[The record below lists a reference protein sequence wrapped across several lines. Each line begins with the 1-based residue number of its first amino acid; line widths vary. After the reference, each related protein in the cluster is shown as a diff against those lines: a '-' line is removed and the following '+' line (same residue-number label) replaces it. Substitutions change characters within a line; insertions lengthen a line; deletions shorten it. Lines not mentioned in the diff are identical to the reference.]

1 MSDQTIN
8 TNITATA
15 NFGALTAQLDAVTA
29 SLTKLQETTIG
40 LNKNLS
46 NQVSVMNRSFAETMR
61 STGQFSTHFVTLQG
75 DVNKFGKSLEKG
87 QLSLSQYY
95 QTWQNHAKKTS
106 TLISDL
112 ANQQVR
118 MQQAVLQPL
127 GKNAQGLMQ
136 YNVMVASGLDVV
148 KNKTALAQQELK
160 IMNKVMQ
167 DGANQLINWGKNT
180 QWAGR
185 QLTVGLTVPLAAF
198 GVAASKAFLQADT
211 ELVRLTKVYGGLA
224 ATSAAELLKVRQDVS
239 ATAKEMAS
247 AYGVAY
253 TETIALAADMAATG
267 KQGNDLIKST
277 VQTTR
282 LAVLGEVSRQ
292 DAMKATLAIQNT
304 FKQNTQ
310 QLTESIDFLNAVE
323 NQTSTSLNDLVTAI
337 PKAGPVI
344 QAMGGSVKDL
354 ALMLVAMKEGGIDAT
369 QGANALKSALASLIN
384 PTAKAVGMFKGFGID
399 LKGLVTA
406 NAGNLTGTIVELQKA
421 LEKLDPLKK
430 QQAIEQLFGKFQFAR
445 MNALFANLGKQGS
458 QTLQVLDLMKAST
471 TDLANVSARELAQ
484 VTESASG
491 KYRRALASVQADMAQ
506 VGNSF
511 LKINT
516 FVLKTIDG
524 IVKFFNKLPG
534 PVKSVLTLL
543 GGFTAIAGPLIM
555 LTGVLGNFFGYIVKG
570 VFHLKSL
577 FKGGEGFKL
586 LTPELMAAAKAG
598 TLVENSFY
606 SDAKATTTFAEAVYS
621 LSAAFEKLQQK
632 ALESTQVVSN
642 SITTMSGT
650 PVISSNS
657 DITAARMAAKDH
669 PLIGSPYSRDMVHLN
684 PTASKT
690 AEENAA
696 QTIFS
701 TNPGP
706 KPVNQ
711 RIGNNPQILM
721 MGSNPLPSVP
731 GLTSIRGVST
741 GIVAEEAAK
750 WHAMT
755 AAIATQSEAEIA
767 TLKTE
772 IAATGTITNELAGA
786 YEAMLPEMMKLTTLA
801 AKESAAIVG
810 ELEAGKVT
818 VTQARAQIMALN
830 AQVETMMA
838 ETATQVATGMA
849 RTINLTT
856 VPLTSQPVVG
866 ANGKSNMKEL
876 FHKSTTS
883 NLIDKI
889 AGSLGVRTSG
899 GGYSVETT
907 KPIRLNTGGKVYDP
921 NKDGAVVP
929 GDKSINYDNTPAKL
943 EEGGFI
949 LNKQASQNNPQLVG
963 LAKNQYNGGG
973 KVDALLTPGETYF
986 DPKTASQM
994 MPTLEK
1000 ANGGSRITFKNLG
1013 GRLGGIVSRS
1023 IARYGANGPTIKI
1036 DPNSLEKS
1044 HITDDLSGLM
1054 IYLPK
1059 DINFNLGSNKSGVS
1073 GSKIAE
1079 TLQSMKLQGLNPNSL
1094 ILGSASKLG
1103 ADQEQASRRATQ
1115 ALDELIYKLG
1125 TQYPDHIFGGKTDP
1139 GSFER
1144 FAKSI
1149 YSPWIRGIGV
1159 DSAKTGGTHNLL
1171 SALNQIYT
1179 NRAEAKI
1186 SQARAAELG
1195 LIKLKKE
1202 ESASSSLGQVFAR
1215 KSGRLTW
1222 APAGKTIG
1230 MTVPDWAKGK
1240 GFAALATT
1248 YTGGGSKWR
1257 NALLNL
1263 FKPRYALGGKVKNS
1277 KHNYGIMNSEAFM
1290 AKNSHLYT
1298 NIAKPKENPLSWMKH
1313 GVHPAVEEMHQRI
1326 FAKYPNG
1333 QMPVD
1338 YATQRRAA
1346 GMFPMPHS
1354 YYQDITNND
1363 PLHGVLQI
1371 GRYQGPMGIRN
1382 QQIGARIR
1390 YSGSGFMNAGVEP
1403 AFAIG
1408 DIESR
1413 AKTALFNYMQG
1424 DYAAIDDPAVQSYL
1438 SAIRTKFTGTLHRG
1452 VRNINSLPPV
1462 IADLVRA
1469 GRWEDLVGKEFIMR
1483 RSSWST
1489 NKDTAEGFG
1498 QLQMV
1503 ANIKNRNAVPA
1514 SQIFPDLTFQTA
1526 SGPVH
1531 VNESEVYMGGKFRVV
1546 AAGKNQLKL
1555 QAVVDG
1561 QREHGG
1567 PVNAGGSYLV
1577 GEKGPELFVPKHSGG
1592 IISNYALGGI
1602 VRSSK
1607 HNYGLSGNPAKRA
1620 EQLAAIQARKDAYE
1634 QPQQQA
1640 RTYKPGPLY
1649 GTQTT
1654 IPGSAGTKVYGL
1666 GGSFPKFTGNM
1677 WSPMLNS
1684 IDKFPGLIKAHS
1696 ILAAQQIA
1704 IGSKMLA
1711 EPILRAGKAI
1721 DTASGKAAIAVAQA
1735 TTIVQESFVKMG
1747 RALQTAPSRFRQA
1760 AIRAAA
1766 PIGPIPQGQGIWA
1779 SARANATK
1787 SRFSGFAS
1795 GDANRSMMTGMGLTM
1810 GAGMVGGQAG
1820 AALMGTGIVMQM
1832 GGLQMISKMT
1842 TSMKAFGTSSGGIL
1856 KGVANNLKAVVAGF
1870 RATAAAEGLAGVAGK
1885 AFGATLKA
1893 IMIDSPLVIL
1903 LAIVAAIMAI
1913 KKAFDWIKKERAQ
1926 NQKETTLSVG
1936 ITQKA
1941 AEQAGIKYNN
1951 LSTSIK
1957 DTNAQLELMRAKG
1970 KAAFESFRG
1979 GGQVQGLT
1987 LSVTQLKNAI
1997 ADAKKNQTELVGAFS
2012 NAGDG
2017 RASQQDKQKIVNE
2030 MAANLKAQFVS
2041 SGMSAEDAT
2050 NKIFAM
2056 IKASKNADMAF
2067 GAISAKGFTKV
2078 TDAASATTAV
2088 IENLNKKMGER
2099 RMYDAAGY
2107 RTNDKKLAVTSEATF
2122 KGSDLGNALSNST
2135 AAIEKQMQSLVG
2147 TKDAMGNVIDEAKAY
2162 SMTMDNITKKQ
2173 GASTKLTDDQVASL
2187 KKTHPEL
2194 EAILN
2199 STDTT
2204 ASTFAKWQV
2213 ELSGVQVDLKNISGA
2228 EAQMIAQ
2235 FEAGIQSAIK
2245 AQEATGKGIL
2255 GRSATLIKTL
2265 QKNVAAGGQAAADAA
2280 QKAQIDVQN
2289 EIKLI
2294 DKKIKAIQDEA
2305 QARRDAINVQK
2316 QQQDLADQIAS
2327 KQLDILAAQA
2337 TGNTQ
2342 AEQQA
2347 KLDKAKLVR
2356 EQQAA
2361 AVTDAINAKEKAQVD
2376 ELSKAKET
2384 AQARADAAA
2393 KKASDAQA
2401 AAAQAATR
2409 LSTVQGFQGQ
2419 YEALVQQKANAKMM
2433 APGKDKDQA
2442 LKDVEGSLLALVG
2455 SISAEAKGKDKGL
2468 AQMLKTT
2475 FGGSL
2480 IDAKTGAGLTA
2491 TTSTKYNGSQMESK
2505 YSAGAAELALNS
2517 TADSVTADAIHKLG
2531 GGASLKDV
2539 QRAIEGKGVLGGK
2552 TAATAVAIETETKY
2566 KMDSK
2571 KKGFLDDASK
2581 AAVVKDNKLSPG
2593 QFFTYAGMDYKV
2605 DSSGNAVRIG
2615 KHKDISTVDPT
2626 TGLPRNANGGLIKGP
2641 GTGTSDS
2648 IFMPGAFG
2656 RAAGGA
2662 FVSNGEFVT
2671 KASSVSSIGAEAMN
2685 LMNKFGVNGLI
2696 GSALGKLKF
2705 NTPTNG
2711 LQMHDTRSQSN
2722 GTIYLTQN
2730 IYGTPGMDM
2739 DAFAKKV
2746 VDMSVKAIGQGAK
2759 IETKMY
2765 GASRTVRV

>member
-1 MSDQTIN
+1 LSDQTIN

-75 DVNKFGKSLEKG
+75 DVNKFGKALDKG

-95 QTWQNHAKKTS
+95 QTWQGHAKKTS

-136 YNVMVASGLDVV
+136 YNVMVAQGLDTV
-148 KNKTALAQQELK
+148 KNKAALATQEAR

-198 GVAASKAFLQADT
+198 GVAASKAFLAADQ

-224 ATSAAELLKVRQDVS
+224 ATSASELLKVRQDVS

-247 AYGVAY
+247 SYGVAY
-253 TETIALAADMAATG
+253 TDTIALAADMAATG
-267 KQGNDLIKST
+267 KTGNDLLKST

-304 FKQNTQ
+304 FKQNTE
-310 QLTESIDFLNAVE
+310 QLTQSIDFLNAVE

-344 QAMGGSVKDL
+344 QAMGGNVKDL

-384 PTAKAVGMFKGFGID
+384 PTSKAVGMFKGFGID

-421 LEKLDPLKK
+421 LDKLNPLQK

-471 TDLANVSARELAQ
+471 TDLANVSARELSQ

-491 KYRRALASVQADMAQ
+491 KYKRALASVQADMAQ
-506 VGNSF
+506 IGNSF

-524 IVKFFNKLPG
+524 IVKFFDKLPG

-555 LTGVLGNFFGYIVKG
+555 LTGVLGNFFGYVVKG
-570 VFHLKSL
+570 VFHLKNL
-577 FKGGEGFKL
+577 FKGGQGFKL

-598 TLVENSFY
+598 SLVETSFY

-642 SITTMSGT
+642 SITTMAGT

-657 DITAARMAAKDH
+657 DITAARMANKDH
-669 PLIGSPYSRDMVHLN
+669 PLIGNAYSRDMIHLN
-684 PTASKT
+684 PTGSKT
-690 AEENAA
+690 AEQNAA

-721 MGSNPLPSVP
+721 MGNNPLPSVP
-731 GLTSIRGVST
+731 GITSIRGVST

-767 TLKTE
+767 ALKTE
-772 IAATGTITNELAGA
+772 INATGIITNELAGA

-801 AKESAAIVG
+801 AKESGAIVA

-883 NLIDKI
+883 NLVDKI
-889 AGSLGVRTSG
+889 AGSLGVKTSG
-899 GGYSVETT
+899 GGYSIETT
-907 KPIRLNTGGKVYDP
+907 KPIKLNTGGKVYNP

-929 GDKSINYDNTPAKL
+929 GDKSVNYDNTPAQL

-986 DPKTASQM
+986 NPQTASQM

-1000 ANGGSRITFKNLG
+1000 ANSGSRIQLHAVGGQVTNRKFNYGPILPRDRNLTIFLEELGLKAMGPRAAKSLSEISALNEEKKAAALQLIKEKVVPILKRAKSLEAVKPGNVLARTTGVIEEAHIREIINPLLTENGLDPLSLNQTIHNTHLTQRNGNQVSGFTALYTSTSNLRANQARLKPIDFINNDLTDLGAVNRYQRFLGVAGASGVEAKKIELAINAKIKQFFENEAHSRGIDISALPTIGDTLYPRGAASGNKVSTAGYTFQDHILPIIESTMSEFLGNGFKSYPAYQTLKANNITRTRTQRLALG
-1013 GRLGGIVSRS
+1013 GRV
-1023 IARYGANGPTIKI
+1023 
-1036 DPNSLEKS
+1036 
-1044 HITDDLSGLM
+1044 
-1054 IYLPK
+1054 
-1059 DINFNLGSNKSGVS
+1059 
-1073 GSKIAE
+1073 
-1079 TLQSMKLQGLNPNSL
+1079 
-1094 ILGSASKLG
+1094 
-1103 ADQEQASRRATQ
+1103 
-1115 ALDELIYKLG
+1115 
-1125 TQYPDHIFGGKTDP
+1125 
-1139 GSFER
+1139 
-1144 FAKSI
+1144 
-1149 YSPWIRGIGV
+1149 
-1159 DSAKTGGTHNLL
+1159 
-1171 SALNQIYT
+1171 
-1179 NRAEAKI
+1179 
-1186 SQARAAELG
+1186 
-1195 LIKLKKE
+1195 
-1202 ESASSSLGQVFAR
+1202 
-1215 KSGRLTW
+1215 
-1222 APAGKTIG
+1222 
-1230 MTVPDWAKGK
+1230 KG
-1240 GFAALATT
+1240 
-1248 YTGGGSKWR
+1248 
-1257 NALLNL
+1257 N
-1263 FKPRYALGGKVKNS
+1263 
-1277 KHNYGIMNSEAFM
+1277 KHNYGIMNSNLFM
-1290 AKNSHLYT
+1290 AKNPNMFAFAT
-1298 NIAKPKENPLSWMKH
+1298 KEQMGWRNWAKD
-1313 GVHPAVEEMHQRI
+1313 GVGPDLHRAL
-1326 FAKYPNG
+1326 AKKFEAYPNG
-1333 QMPVD
+1333 QMPTT
-1338 YATQRRAA
+1338 YNPEKPS
-1346 GMFPMPHS
+1346 GKFPMPRS
-1354 YYQDITNND
+1354 YYQDILNSD
-1363 PLHGVLQI
+1363 PLHGPLQI
-1371 GRYQGPMGIRN
+1371 GRYQPPMHIRS
-1382 QQIGARIR
+1382 QQQGARIR
-1390 YSGSGFMNAGVEP
+1390 YTGTGYHKADAAP

-1452 VRNINSLPPV
+1452 VRNVNSLPPV
-1462 IADLVRA
+1462 IRDLIAA

-1503 ANIKNRNAVPA
+1503 ASVKNRNAVPA
-1514 SQIFPDLTFQTA
+1514 SQIFPDLTFQSA

-1546 AAGKNQLKL
+1546 AAGKNKLKL

-1577 GEKGPELFVPKHSGG
+1577 GEKGPELFTPQSSGS
-1592 IISNYALGGI
+1592 ITSNANMQHFAKGGK
-1602 VRSSK
+1602 VYQVGSK
-1607 HNYGLSGNPAKRA
+1607 GAN
-1620 EQLAAIQARKDAYE
+1620 
-1634 QPQQQA
+1634 
-1640 RTYKPGPLY
+1640 
-1649 GTQTT
+1649 
-1654 IPGSAGTKVYGL
+1654 TKVYGP
-1666 GGSFPKFTGNM
+1666 GEIPEFKGNLFA
-1677 WSPMLNS
+1677 PMLNS
-1684 IDKFPGLIKAHS
+1684 LDTAMLMATAGIKAAPS
-1696 ILAAQQIA
+1696 QLNAAIKAMPEKVKQSAFNAALKTDMALTKAGKTLSSGINKIKDTVSTTAAQV
-1704 IGSKMLA
+1704 S
-1711 EPILRAGKAI
+1711 
-1721 DTASGKAAIAVAQA
+1721 SGLSSSA
-1735 TTIVQESFVKMG
+1735 TKLQES
-1747 RALQTAPSRFRQA
+1747 LQRIKQA
-1760 AIRAAA
+1760 AIRSAM
-1766 PIGPIPQGQGIWA
+1766 PTTLPVGPMTQQQQGMGFWQTVRSNTKNNRFNIGGGKMSA
-1779 SARANATK
+1779 SSA
-1787 SRFSGFAS
+1787 GL
-1795 GDANRSMMTGMGLTM
+1795 GMGLMM
-1810 GAGMVGGQAG
+1810 GSGMLGGQLG
-1820 AALMGTGIVMQM
+1820 MAAMGTGLALQM
-1832 GGLQMISKMT
+1832 GALTAIEKSLLKIKSNGFAAATGMT
-1842 TSMKAFGTSSGGIL
+1842 KIASSL
-1856 KGVANNLKAVVAGF
+1856 KGVKTAFQGVTVMEGIATVMAKGFGTAMKTAMAESPLIILLAVIAA
-1870 RATAAAEGLAGVAGK
+1870 ATAA
-1885 AFGATLKA
+1885 
-1893 IMIDSPLVIL
+1893 
-1903 LAIVAAIMAI
+1903 I
-1913 KKAFDWIKKERAQ
+1913 KLFQWFRKERAQ
-1926 NQKETTLSVG
+1926 DAKQVTLTNG
-1936 ITQKA
+1936 MTAKGAQ
-1941 AEQAGIKYNN
+1941 QAGIKYHD
-1951 LSTSIK
+1951 LSSSIK
-1957 DTNAQLELMRAKG
+1957 DVNAQLELTRAKG
-1970 KAAFESFRG
+1970 KAAFQSFQN

-1987 LSVTQLKNAI
+1987 MSVGKLKAAI

-2012 NAGDG
+2012 DVGNGSTNNA
-2017 RASQQDKQKIVNE
+2017 DKQQMVND
-2030 MAANLKAQFVS
+2030 MAANLKAQFIS

-2067 GAISAKGFTKV
+2067 NAISAKGFTKV

-2088 IENLNKKMGER
+2088 VENLNKKMADREFYNTQDTVG
-2099 RMYDAAGY
+2099 
-2107 RTNDKKLAVTSEATF
+2107 TATF
-2122 KGSDLGNALSNST
+2122 KGADLGNALSNST
-2135 AAIEKQMQSLVG
+2135 SAIDSQMQKLIG
-2147 TKDAMGNVIDEAKAY
+2147 TKDAMGNVIDAAKAY
-2162 SMTMDNITKKQ
+2162 SMTMDDINKKQ
-2173 GASTKLTDDQVASL
+2173 GAGNKLTDDQVASL
-2187 KKTHPEL
+2187 KASHPEL
-2194 EAILN
+2194 EKILN

-2204 ASTFAKWQV
+2204 ASTFAKWQI
-2213 ELSGVQVDLKNISGA
+2213 ELSGVQTDLKNISGE

-2235 FEAGIQSAIK
+2235 FEQGIKSAIS
-2245 AQEATGKGIL
+2245 AQEATGKGVL
-2255 GRSATLIKTL
+2255 GRTATLVKTL
-2265 QKNVAAGGQAAADAA
+2265 QKNVAAGGEAASIAA
-2280 QKAQIDVQN
+2280 QKAQINVQN

-2305 QARRDAINVQK
+2305 QARRDAISVQK

-2347 KLDKAKLVR
+2347 KLDRNKLIR

-2361 AVTDAINAKEKAQVD
+2361 AATDAINAKEKAQVD
-2376 ELSKAKET
+2376 ALNKSKEKQ
-2384 AQARADAAA
+2384 QALADAAA
-2393 KKASDAQA
+2393 KKLADAQA
-2401 AAAQAATR
+2401 AAAQASTR
-2409 LSTVQGFQGQ
+2409 LSTVQNFQGQ
-2419 YEALVQQKANAKMM
+2419 YESLVQQRANAKLMT
-2433 APGKDKDQA
+2433 PGKERDQA
-2442 LKDVEGSLLALVG
+2442 LKDVEGNLISLVNT
-2455 SISAEAKGKDKGL
+2455 ISASAKGKDTGL
-2468 AQMLKTT
+2468 AKMLKDT

-2480 IDAKTGAGLTA
+2480 IDAKTGAGLTG
-2491 TTSTKYNGSQMESK
+2491 TTTAKYNGSQFESTFT
-2505 YSAGAAELALNS
+2505 AGAAEKTLAGS
-2517 TADSVTADAIHKLG
+2517 AADATKSAIDKMAG
-2531 GGASLKDV
+2531 GRSLADV
-2539 QRAIEGKGVLGGK
+2539 ERAIQGKGVLGGK
-2552 TAATAVAIETETKY
+2552 TRSSALAITEEGKY
-2566 KMDSK
+2566 KKITSGN
-2571 KKGFLDDASK
+2571 KKGYLDDASK
-2581 AAVVKDNKLSPG
+2581 DAVVLDNKLQPG
-2593 QFFTYAGMDYKV
+2593 QFFSYAGFDYKV
-2605 DSSGNAVRIG
+2605 GTDYKAVRIG
-2615 KHKDISTVDPT
+2615 KTVKAVENDPYHAT
-2626 TGLPRNANGGLIKGP
+2626 GGLIKGP
-2641 GTGTSDS
+2641 GNGTSDS
-2648 IFMPGAFG
+2648 IWMPGALG
-2656 RAAGGA
+2656 KAKTGA
-2662 FVSNGEFVT
+2662 YVSNGEFVT
-2671 KASSVSSIGAEAMN
+2671 RASSVSSIGAGAME

-2696 GSALGKLKF
+2696 GAALGKLKF

-2711 LQMHDTRSQSN
+2711 FQMHDTQSSSN
-2722 GTIYLTQN
+2722 GTINLTQN

-2746 VDMSVKAIGQGAK
+2746 VDMSVQAIGQGAK
-2759 IETKMY
+2759 INTKMH
-2765 GASRTVRV
+2765 GVKRTVRV

>member
-1 MSDQTIN
+1 
-8 TNITATA
+8 
-15 NFGALTAQLDAVTA
+15 
-29 SLTKLQETTIG
+29 
-40 LNKNLS
+40 
-46 NQVSVMNRSFAETMR
+46 
-61 STGQFSTHFVTLQG
+61 
-75 DVNKFGKSLEKG
+75 
-87 QLSLSQYY
+87 
-95 QTWQNHAKKTS
+95 
-106 TLISDL
+106 
-112 ANQQVR
+112 
-118 MQQAVLQPL
+118 
-127 GKNAQGLMQ
+127 MQ
-136 YNVMVASGLDVV
+136 YNVMVAQGLDTV
-148 KNKTALAQQELK
+148 KNKAALATQEAR

-198 GVAASKAFLQADT
+198 GVAASKAFLAADT

-224 ATSAAELLKVRQDVS
+224 ATSSAELLKVRQDVS

-344 QAMGGSVKDL
+344 QAMGGNVKDL

-491 KYRRALASVQADMAQ
+491 KYKRALASVQADMAQ
-506 VGNSF
+506 IGNSF

-524 IVKFFNKLPG
+524 IVKFFDKLPG

-570 VFHLKSL
+570 VFHLKNL
-577 FKGGEGFKL
+577 FKGGQGFKL

-621 LSAAFEKLQQK
+621 LSAAFEKLQAK

-642 SITTMSGT
+642 SISTMAGT
-650 PVISSNS
+650 PLISSNS
-657 DITAARMAAKDH
+657 DLTGARMANKDH
-669 PLIGSPYSRDMVHLN
+669 PLIGAAYSRDMVHLN
-684 PTASKT
+684 PTGSKS

-701 TNPGP
+701 TTPGP

-711 RIGNNPQILM
+711 RIGNNPQIMM
-721 MGSNPLPSVP
+721 MGNAPLSPVA

-767 TLKTE
+767 TLKAE
-772 IAATGTITNELAGA
+772 VAATGTITNELAGA
-786 YEAMLPEMMKLTTLA
+786 YEAMLPPMINLTTLA
-801 AKESAAIVG
+801 AKESAAIVA

-818 VTQARAQIMALN
+818 VTQARAQIIALN

-838 ETATQVATGMA
+838 ETATQVAGSLA
-849 RTINLTT
+849 RNINLTT

-866 ANGKSNMKEL
+866 AGGKSNMKEL
-876 FHKSTTS
+876 FHKSATS
-883 NLIDKI
+883 SLVDKI
-889 AGSLGVRTSG
+889 AGSLGVKTSG
-899 GGYSVETT
+899 GGYSIETT
-907 KPIRLNTGGKVYDP
+907 KPIRLNFGGKVYDP

-949 LNKQASQNNPQLVG
+949 LNQKASQNNPQLVG

-986 DPKTASQM
+986 NPKTASQM
-994 MPTLEK
+994 MPTLEA
-1000 ANGGSRITFKNLG
+1000 ANNGSRIQLHAVGGRITNRKFSYGFPSQRERNLTIFLEELGLKAMGPRAAKSLTEISLLNEEKRAAALQLIKEKVVPTLRRASSAAAAEKRGINLARTTGVIEEVHIRELINPLLTANGLEPLPLNQTLHNTHLTQRDGNQVSGFTALYTSTSNLRANQARLRPIDFINNDLVDLGAINRYQRFLGVAGAHGAQAKKIELAINAKIKQFFENQAHTRGIDISALPTIGDTLYPRGAASGNKVATAGYTFQDHILPIIESTMSEFLGSGFKSYPAYQTLKANNITRTRAQKLALG
-1013 GRLGGIVSRS
+1013 GRV
-1023 IARYGANGPTIKI
+1023 
-1036 DPNSLEKS
+1036 
-1044 HITDDLSGLM
+1044 
-1054 IYLPK
+1054 
-1059 DINFNLGSNKSGVS
+1059 
-1073 GSKIAE
+1073 
-1079 TLQSMKLQGLNPNSL
+1079 
-1094 ILGSASKLG
+1094 
-1103 ADQEQASRRATQ
+1103 
-1115 ALDELIYKLG
+1115 
-1125 TQYPDHIFGGKTDP
+1125 
-1139 GSFER
+1139 
-1144 FAKSI
+1144 
-1149 YSPWIRGIGV
+1149 
-1159 DSAKTGGTHNLL
+1159 
-1171 SALNQIYT
+1171 
-1179 NRAEAKI
+1179 
-1186 SQARAAELG
+1186 
-1195 LIKLKKE
+1195 
-1202 ESASSSLGQVFAR
+1202 
-1215 KSGRLTW
+1215 
-1222 APAGKTIG
+1222 
-1230 MTVPDWAKGK
+1230 KG
-1240 GFAALATT
+1240 
-1248 YTGGGSKWR
+1248 
-1257 NALLNL
+1257 N
-1263 FKPRYALGGKVKNS
+1263 
-1277 KHNYGIMNSEAFM
+1277 KHNYGIMNSNAFM
-1290 AKNSHLYT
+1290 AKNPQIYNRSPLR
-1298 NIAKPKENPLSWMKH
+1298 IDPLSWLKN
-1313 GVHPAVEEMHQRI
+1313 GVSKEEAAAAQRE

-1333 QMPVD
+1333 QMPVT
-1338 YATQRRAA
+1338 YNPVKPA
-1346 GMFPMPHS
+1346 GKFPMPGS
-1354 YYQDITNND
+1354 YYQDLANMD
-1363 PLHGVLQI
+1363 PLHGALQI
-1371 GRYQGPMGIRN
+1371 GRYQDAMHVRSQHVAPKIN
-1382 QQIGARIR
+1382 
-1390 YSGSGFMNAGVEP
+1390 YTNTSGFMKRGTAP
-1403 AFAIG
+1403 AIEIG

-1413 AKTALFNYMQG
+1413 AKNALFNYMQG
-1424 DYAAIDDPAVQSYL
+1424 DYTAINDPAVQAYL
-1438 SAIRTKFTGTLHRG
+1438 STIRTKFTGTLHRG
-1452 VRNINSLPPV
+1452 VRNVNGLPPA
-1462 IADLVRA
+1462 IRDLVNA

-1498 QLQMV
+1498 QLQLV
-1503 ANIKNRNAVPA
+1503 ADIKNRNAVPA
-1514 SQIFPDLTFQTA
+1514 SQIFPNLTFNTP

-1546 AAGKNQLKL
+1546 AAGKNKLKL
-1555 QAVVDG
+1555 QAVIDG

-1577 GEKGPELFVPKHSGG
+1577 GEKGPELFVPKNDGG
-1592 IISNYALGGI
+1592 IISNYALGG
-1602 VRSSK
+1602 VVKSNK
-1607 HNYGLSGNPAKRA
+1607 HGYGR
-1620 EQLAAIQARKDAYE
+1620 QAPYAQVGRNGADTRVYLP
-1634 QPQQQA
+1634 PQ
-1640 RTYKPGPLY
+1640 
-1649 GTQTT
+1649 
-1654 IPGSAGTKVYGL
+1654 I
-1666 GGSFPKFTGNM
+1666 PKFGGNI
-1677 WSPMLNS
+1677 WNPLLNS
-1684 IDKFPGLIKAHS
+1684 IDKFPGLVKAHS
-1696 ILAAQQIA
+1696 VLAAKQIM
-1704 IGSKMLA
+1704 IGSQMLA
-1711 EPILRAGKAI
+1711 DPIVKAGKAI

-1735 TTIVQESFVKMG
+1735 TTIVQDSFIKMG

-1779 SARANATK
+1779 SARANAAR

-1795 GDANRSMMTGMGLTM
+1795 GDANKSMIHGMGLTM
-1810 GAGMVGGQAG
+1810 AAGMVGGTTG

-1842 TSMKAFGTSSGGIL
+1842 TAMKAYGAASGGIL
-1856 KGVANNLKAVVAGF
+1856 KAVSGSLKAVVAGF
-1870 RATAAAEGLAGVAGK
+1870 RATAAAEGMAGLAGK
-1885 AFGATLKA
+1885 AFGTTLKA

-1903 LAIVAAIMAI
+1903 LAIVAAITAI
-1913 KKAFDWIKKERAQ
+1913 KKAFDWFKKERAQ

-2017 RASQQDKQKIVNE
+2017 RASNADKQKIINE

-2041 SGMSAEDAT
+2041 SGMSAEQAT

-2067 GAISAKGFTKV
+2067 NAISSKGFTKV

-2099 RMYDAAGY
+2099 KMFDATGY
-2107 RTNDKKLAVTSEATF
+2107 QTTDKNLAVTTQSSF
-2122 KGSDLGNALSNST
+2122 KGADLGNALSNST
-2135 AAIEKQMQSLVG
+2135 AAIDAQMKKLIG
-2147 TKDAMGNVIDEAKAY
+2147 TKDAMGNIIDEAKAY
-2162 SMTMDNITKKQ
+2162 SMTMDDINKKQ
-2173 GASTKLTDDQVASL
+2173 GAGEKLAQDQIDSL
-2187 KKTHPEL
+2187 KRTHPEL

-2199 STDTT
+2199 TTDTT
-2204 ASTFAKWQV
+2204 ASTFAKWQI
-2213 ELSGVQVDLKNISGA
+2213 ELAGVQVDLKSISGT

-2265 QKNVAAGGQAAADAA
+2265 QGNVAAGGQAAADAA

-2347 KLDKAKLVR
+2347 KLDRAKLIR
-2356 EQQAA
+2356 DQQMAA
-2361 AVTDAINAKEKAQVD
+2361 ATDAINAKEKAQVD
-2376 ELSKAKET
+2376 ALSKAKEG
-2384 AQARADAAA
+2384 AQAKADAAA

-2401 AAAQAATR
+2401 AAAQASTR

-2419 YEALVQQKANAKMM
+2419 YETLVQQKANAKLM

-2442 LKDVEGSLLALVG
+2442 LKDVEGNLVALVG
-2455 SISAEAKGKDKGL
+2455 AISAEAKGKDKGL

-2505 YSAGAAELALNS
+2505 YTAGAAELSLNT

-2531 GGASLKDV
+2531 GGASLKDL
-2539 QRAIEGKGVLGGK
+2539 QRAIEGKGLLGGK
-2552 TAATAVAIETETKY
+2552 TAATAVAIDTETKY

-2581 AAVVKDNKLSPG
+2581 AAVVSDNKLSPG
-2593 QFFTYAGMDYKV
+2593 QYFTYAGMDYKV
-2605 DSSGNAVRIG
+2605 DSNGNAVRIG
-2615 KHKDISTVDPT
+2615 KHKDISTVDPV
-2626 TGLPRNANGGLIKGP
+2626 TGLPKKANGGLIKGP
-2641 GTGTSDS
+2641 GNATSDS
-2648 IFMPGAFG
+2648 IYMPGAMG
-2656 RAAGGA
+2656 QAKSGA

-2671 KASSVSSIGAEAMN
+2671 RSSSVSSIGADAMQ
-2685 LMNKFGVNGLI
+2685 LMNQFGINGLI
-2696 GSALGKLKF
+2696 GAALSKLKF
-2705 NTPTNG
+2705 NTPNAGFNTHNTNSG
-2711 LQMHDTRSQSN
+2711 TN
-2722 GTIYLTQN
+2722 GTINLTQN

-2746 VDMSVKAIGQGAK
+2746 VDMSVQAIGNGTK
-2759 IETKMY
+2759 INTKMH
-2765 GASRTVRV
+2765 GVQRTVRV